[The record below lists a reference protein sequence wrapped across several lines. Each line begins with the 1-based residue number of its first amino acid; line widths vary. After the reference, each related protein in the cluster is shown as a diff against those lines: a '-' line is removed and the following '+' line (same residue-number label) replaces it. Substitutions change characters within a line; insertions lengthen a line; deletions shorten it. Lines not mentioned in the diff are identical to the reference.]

1 MKRIGWLS
9 RLLLAGSALAPLHPH
24 AQTVCGSG
32 SGASI
37 GISNLTQGEV
47 VGYELLLIKGSMAQS
62 AEKISLDL
70 DGGIAAGYPPPYLND
85 PLWLPRHVRDWPA
98 GGGRF
103 KAMVHLVPGPNR
115 IMLSAPGHR
124 TRCLDITYS
133 PSPSPNRLR
142 MTFVL
147 AKDTPLDPNVFR
159 AAPGDSSGIIS
170 AKRRLAFGALLIE
183 TAMAELMYQA
193 GYPRRTV
200 AFKRDARGQAEV
212 TVYHSKRSDAE
223 LRAKTPDELY
233 DVFRGELDTALQDGR
248 TKFVCMLGGFGSGAL
263 GGSSQAMFGTTTLYS
278 WAQGLD
284 EILQRFTDERKPREF
299 QLEDESA
306 FRGTFWSNY
315 STGIGATLHELGHAL
330 GLPNLD
336 EEDDVMQRGFDRFN
350 RIFMLHEDGGLISD
364 QAVHYGATSSEL
376 LWKSP
381 WVLAPST
388 SARLATAGSAGGA
401 RLARVGRSVSLV
413 LPAGTDVA
421 VDLYSA
427 QGRGLAK
434 LSVGRLGAGEH
445 RIALPELDA
454 GSYVCVARL
463 GNGRVLRT
471 PVLVP

>member
-1 MKRIGWLS
+1 MNRIVWM
-9 RLLLAGSALAPLHPH
+9 LLAGSAIAPMALR
-24 AQTVCGSG
+24 AQSPCGLGSG
-32 SGASI
+32 TSI
-37 GISNLTQGEV
+37 GVSNLSQGEV
-47 VGYELLLIKGSMAQS
+47 VGYELLLIKGTLALA
-62 AEKISLDL
+62 AESISLDL
-70 DGGIAAGYPPPYLND
+70 AGATIGAPPPYAND
-85 PLWLPRHVRDWPA
+85 PLWLPRHVRQWPA

-103 KAMVHLVPGPNR
+103 KALVHLVPGPNR
-115 IMLSAPGHR
+115 IVLSATGHK
-124 TRCLDITYS
+124 TRCLDVTYS
-133 PSPSPNRLR
+133 PSASPNRLR

-147 AKDTPLDPNVFR
+147 AKDTPEGPDVFPWV
-159 AAPGDSSGIIS
+159 PGDSSGIIS

-200 AFKRDARGQAEV
+200 YFKRDARGQAEV
-212 TVYHSKRSDAE
+212 TVYHSKRTDAE
-223 LRAKTPDELY
+223 LRAKSPDELY

-263 GGSSQAMFGTTTLYS
+263 GGNSQAMFGTTTLYS

-284 EILQRFTDERKPREF
+284 ELLQRFTDERKPSEF

-336 EEDDVMQRGFDRFN
+336 EQDDVMQRGFDRFN
-350 RIFMLHEDGGLISD
+350 RIFMLHEDGGLVEK
-364 QAVHYGATSSEL
+364 QAVHYGETSADL

-388 SARLATAGSAGGA
+388 STRLATAASAGGA
-401 RLARVGRSVSLV
+401 KLARMGNGVSLV
-413 LPAGTDVA
+413 LPAGTVVS

-427 QGRGLAK
+427 QGRKLARM
-434 LSVGRLGAGEH
+434 SAGRMGAGEH
-445 RIALPELDA
+445 RIALPELEA
-454 GSYVCVARL
+454 GSYLCVARMP
-463 GNGRVLRT
+463 GGKTLRT